1 MPSYLRANVVY
12 LPTCLSASMVYV
24 LMCLRARVVYVL
36 ACLCANVPKTYQL
49 LIFMYKRAIQRA
61 NVSTGVPIFQ
71 TFLLQNVK
79 GNFYTL
85 LLYKKFYI
93 TLDIIV
99 IHIMC
104 ICILH
109 KNCIKLHFHT
119 SCHITKKVWV
129 FFCYFFSFLF
139 LS

>member
-1 MPSYLRANVVY
+1 MVY
-12 LPTCLSASMVYV
+12 LPTCLCASMVYV
-24 LMCLRARVVYVL
+24 PMCLRARVVYVL
-36 ACLCANVPKTYQL
+36 ACLCANVPKRYQL
-49 LIFMYKRAIQRA
+49 LIFMYQHTIQRV

-93 TLDIIV
+93 TLDTIV

-109 KNCIKLHFHT
+109 KNCIKLHFH
-119 SCHITKKVWV
+119 ITKKVWV
-129 FFCYFFSFLF
+129 FFCCYYFFFVLE
-139 LS
+139 LEIKM